1 MSALLKLNNF
11 IAAFIDALRSMFY
24 IRIWA
29 PFFIF
34 MLISLAVAFMLLN
47 PFSGF
52 WSGLAIAI
60 GKTKLFSGGPGFVH
74 YPQHMIMVPGVYG
87 KVSIIVSILFDSIL
101 TATGFIM
108 FARFFAGEQVRFFE
122 SLKDAFR
129 KYLWLVLASILV
141 YAVLYLVS
149 RYLPEVFRD
158 FLVGSPR
165 RQIAFDFAFKVF
177 MFFVLSPFVYIQP
190 YLVIDDENL
199 LVAVG
204 KSIKMWFRN
213 FFSTFFAIFLTQLLL
228 LPFAVGMDFSFRLA
242 SSYSPELI
250 NWLLYGHVVLFMFA
264 SFVLTAMLTRFFV
277 EYHE

>member
-11 IAAFIDALRSMFY
+11 IAAYIDALRSMFY
-24 IRIWA
+24 IRLWS

-34 MLISLAVAFMLLN
+34 TLISLAIAFMLLN
-47 PFSGF
+47 PFAGF
-52 WSGLAIAI
+52 WSALVVAI
-60 GKTKLFSGGPGFVH
+60 GKAKLFSGGPGFVH

-129 KYLWLVLASILV
+129 KYLWLVLASVLV

-149 RYLPEVFRD
+149 RFVPEIFRD
-158 FLVGSPR
+158 FLIGSPR
-165 RQIAFDFAFKVF
+165 RQIAFDFAFKIF

-190 YLVIDDENL
+190 YLVIDNENL
-199 LVAVG
+199 LVAIG

-264 SFVLTAMLTRFFV
+264 SFLLTAMLTRFFV